1 MLTFRKTSLPGCLEI
16 QPSVL
21 RDQRGVFV
29 KTFHWDLFEAQ
40 GINTDW
46 REEYYS
52 VSKKGVLRGLHFQT
66 PPYDHEKLVYCTA
79 GEVLDAVVDLRS
91 RSSTYGRYAMFHL
104 KAEVANM
111 VYIPKGFAHGF
122 YTLTETATM
131 MYKVSTVYA
140 PDHDGGILWNSA
152 NITWPDSTP
161 ILSARDQSFP
171 LLQNFSNPFTVKL

>member
-1 MLTFRKTSLPGCLEI
+1 MLTVQKTPLPGCLEI
-16 QPSVL
+16 QPRVL
-21 RDQRGVFV
+21 HDHRGSFV
-29 KTFHWDLFEAQ
+29 KTFQRDLFAAQ

-52 VSKKGVLRGLHFQT
+52 VSNKGVLRGLHFQI
-66 PPYDHEKLVYCTA
+66 PPYDHEKLVYCTS
-79 GEVLDAVVDLRS
+79 GEVLDAVVDLRIG
-91 RSSTYGRYAMFHL
+91 SSTFGQHAMFHL

-122 YTLTETATM
+122 YTITENATM

-152 NITWPDSTP
+152 NITWPDKTP
-161 ILSARDQSFP
+161 ILSERDQTFTS
-171 LLQNFSNPFTVKL
+171 LQNFSSPFTLKL